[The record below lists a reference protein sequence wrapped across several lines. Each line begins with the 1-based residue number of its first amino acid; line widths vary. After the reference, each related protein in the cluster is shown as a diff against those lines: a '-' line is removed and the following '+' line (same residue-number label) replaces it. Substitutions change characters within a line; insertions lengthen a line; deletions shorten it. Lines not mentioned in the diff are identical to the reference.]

1 MKKKFLSLMMAAAV
15 VASTSVS
22 AFAATSNGVTTD
34 EVTIGSG
41 DSEKEVQ
48 IGIEGN
54 ILNDAGNKVPGTIS
68 VTVPTATTFSVD
80 ATTGKLT
87 SPEMTITNS
96 GDERIKVTASR
107 FDDPNGNE
115 DIKIVKR
122 DEFEG
127 VEAGGETNERGT
139 VWLRLKGGRQ
149 SLGLTSE
156 NNGTMYD
163 ASYTNSKTDRDNY
176 EIGKVEANG
185 GTMKLELEG
194 KGGVKTTDTKSADT
208 AIQDNFTL
216 VLKIARDK

>member
-1 MKKKFLSLMMAAAV
+1 MKKKLLSLVLAGAM

-87 SPEMTITNS
+87 SPEMTITNR

-127 VEAGGETNERGT
+127 VETGGDTNERGT

-163 ASYTNSKTDRDNY
+163 ASYTSTKTNTDNY

-194 KGGVKTTDTKSADT
+194 KGGVKTTDAKPSDT

-216 VLKIARDK
+216 VLKISRDK